1 MYISKLELKGFK
13 SFANKTTIQLSSG
26 ITGVVGPNGCGKS
39 NIVDALRWVLGEQR
53 ASQLRSTAMA
63 SVIFNGTKDRKKAGF
78 SEVALTINNNKGLLP
93 SEFEE
98 LTITRRLFRTGQ
110 SEYLLNGTS
119 CRLKDIQALF
129 VDTGLSTNAYSVIE
143 LKAVEG
149 IVDDKNN
156 ERRKLFE
163 EAAGVTKFKEQRRDT
178 HKKLKETREDLQR
191 LSDILLIMEKK
202 VKSLE
207 TQSRKARQLKELQ
220 VELLDLDQVSAAF
233 EFQKITAELLP
244 LQNQL
249 KQAEADKIAGQ
260 TALEQAE
267 KHLNATRESSS
278 ASLEREEVHN
288 QNYIRYQEQYSQL
301 QTQLKLDIQQAT
313 LLEDQTQN
321 TSIEIEESEARL
333 EELVDLLKH
342 TKQKYEMVNTSYIQ
356 SEQLLNEAKQQ
367 FDELLEA
374 FNDERRKAELK
385 DKEYASIRNEL
396 SSSNETVVRAQASM
410 EFKQNRLQELQ
421 TEAIKLQERLLIL
434 NEDVSQA
441 NNILESA
448 SKDFTQEEEQLRV
461 YLNNLD
467 LLDEELDLSKPI
479 LSEHKAQLKALEAEF
494 AMLKHLDETDAY
506 SAESVRQ
513 LIKAKSSIGLENLC
527 TFASVIQT
535 SQKEA
540 AATELVLG
548 QYADALIVENTDQKT
563 SLIAYAEK
571 QKLGRLP
578 VVVLEQLPTSNNTA
592 LEGSLA
598 NAITTNAAYK
608 NLVNLFFGKVFIEL
622 ATNEERLKSIQQHFA
637 NGAQVVVD
645 SEHNI
650 WFNNG
655 LQYVGKT
662 SEQIGQRLALKKRL
676 EEAESAKGKLQIRID
691 ELDQQQS
698 FKLEERLA
706 LKAQIQLLK
715 EEVQQKQKM
724 LSTAIQQQ
732 KSLILAL
739 DAIDERI
746 EKNELD
752 QEAQSTQLKVVQETY
767 KTAKEALEIAAK
779 ALSNFE
785 QQMGD
790 NQQELRQLE
799 EQKNLAQRL
808 FHENKLK
815 SQDLGNQ
822 RLNLD
827 KDIERNSQTI
837 KRLEQTIGEK
847 KTKIL
852 QAHEQVLTLNNK
864 ITEDQLALEISR
876 VEVNEAL
883 DIVREIKQENASLR
897 GAIKQLEDDVRDQMR
912 KKELNVDLSHHLS
925 MALQNLSQ
933 QLKQISERVWEDY
946 NKLVKQLEVVLPE
959 EFDLEGAKTRLK
971 AIRHRIQAIG
981 QVNELAIDEYEAEKE
996 NLDFYLKQ
1004 VADLEKAERQL
1015 LQSLEEINKTAVE
1028 RFNNTFS
1035 QIRDNFITVF
1045 KTLFDDD
1052 DECDLLIDEEAE
1064 DVLEAQI
1071 KIMARPKGKRPS
1083 SISQLSGGEKTL
1095 TATALLFAI
1104 YLVKPS
1110 PFCVLDE
1117 VDAPLDD
1124 ANIERFANMVKEFS
1138 KETQFIIVTHNK
1150 NTMANAGRLYG
1161 VTMIESGV
1169 SQLVAVDISGLDV
1182 EN

>member
-13 SFANKTTIQLSSG
+13 SFANKTTVHLSSG

-78 SEVALTINNNKGLLP
+78 SEVALTINNNRGLLP

-110 SEYLLNGTS
+110 SEYLLNGTA
-119 CRLKDIQALF
+119 CRLKDIHALF

-149 IVDDKNN
+149 IVDDRNN

-178 HKKLKETREDLQR
+178 YKKLKETKEDLQR

-220 VELLDLDQVSAAF
+220 AELLELDQVSAAF
-233 EFQKITAELLP
+233 EFHKITAELTP

-249 KQAEADKIAGQ
+249 KQAESDKIAIQ
-260 TALEQAE
+260 NALEQAE

-278 ASLEREEVHN
+278 ASLEREELLN

-301 QTQLKLDIQQAT
+301 QTQLKLDTQQAT
-313 LLEDQTQN
+313 LLEDQAQN
-321 TSIEIEESEARL
+321 TATEIEDSEARL
-333 EELVDLLKH
+333 HELQDLLKH
-342 TKQKYEMVNTSYIQ
+342 ARLKFEMVDSSYKQ
-356 SEQLLNEAKQQ
+356 SESLLSEAKEQ
-367 FDELLEA
+367 FEDLLQR
-374 FNDERRKAELK
+374 FNDERRKAELV
-385 DKEYASIRNEL
+385 DKEYASIRNQVA
-396 SSSNETVVRAQASM
+396 STNEAVVRAQASI
-410 EFKQNRLQELQ
+410 EFKQNRIQELN
-421 TEAIKLQERLLIL
+421 TEAIRLQERLLVLQEEAASI
-434 NEDVSQA
+434 NQMVDAA
-441 NNILESA
+441 NQ
-448 SKDFTQEEEQLRV
+448 DFSSEEEQLLL
-461 YLNNLD
+461 YQSNLD
-467 LLDEELDLSKPI
+467 AIDDEIDHLKPK
-479 LSEHKAQLKALEAEF
+479 LSEVKAQQKAQEAEY

-506 SAESVRQ
+506 SADSVKN
-513 LIKAKSSIGLENLC
+513 LLKAKSSLGLDSLC
-527 TFASVIQT
+527 TFASII
-535 SQKEA
+535 EA
-540 AATELVLG
+540 KTNESAAIELVLG
-548 QYADALIVENTDQKT
+548 QYADALIVENEGQKEK
-563 SLIAYAEK
+563 LIAYAD
-571 QKLGRLP
+571 QHKLGRLP
-578 VVVLEQLPTSNNTA
+578 IVVLNELLIAADSVM
-592 LEGSLA
+592 EGSLA
-598 NAITTNAAYK
+598 EAITTKKTYK
-608 NLVNLFFGKVFIEL
+608 KLISLFFGKVFATTEDTQNRRHVIE
-622 ATNEERLKSIQQHFA
+622 QHF
-637 NGAQVVVD
+637 NRGAQLVVD
-645 SEHNI
+645 ANQDV
-650 WFNNG
+650 WLNNG
-655 LQYVGKT
+655 LQLVGKA

-676 EEAESAKGKLQIRID
+676 EAAVEAKGGVQLKIHELSTQLEQKVEERVLLKSQIQ
-691 ELDQQQS
+691 ELKEQVQVKQKTLAAAS
-698 FKLEERLA
+698 QKQKSASLEVHAIEERLDKNDEDIA
-706 LKAQIQLLK
+706 
-715 EEVQQKQKM
+715 VQ
-724 LSTAIQQQ
+724 T
-732 KSLILAL
+732 
-739 DAIDERI
+739 
-746 EKNELD
+746 
-752 QEAQSTQLKVVQETY
+752 TQLQIIQSSYEQAREQLEVATQAL
-767 KTAKEALEIAAK
+767 AK
-779 ALSNFE
+779 FE
-785 QQMGD
+785 QQLGD

-822 RLNLD
+822 RLNLE
-827 KDIERNSQTI
+827 KDIERNAQTV
-837 KRLEQTIGEK
+837 KRLEQTIADK
-847 KTKIL
+847 KAKII
-852 QAHEQVLTLNNK
+852 QAQEQIVTLNAK
-864 ITEDQLALEISR
+864 IADDQFALETSR

-883 DIVREIKQENASLR
+883 EIVREIKQENASLR
-897 GAIKQLEDDVRDQMR
+897 GAIKQLEDDVRDQIR

-933 QLKQISERVWEDY
+933 QLKQISERVWEEY
-946 NKLVKQLEVVLPE
+946 GKLVKQLEVVLPE

-971 AIRHRIQAIG
+971 AIRQRIQAIG

-1004 VADLEKAERQL
+1004 VADLEKAEQQL
-1015 LQSLEEINKTAVE
+1015 LQSLDEINKTAVE
-1028 RFNNTFS
+1028 RFNATFS
-1035 QIRDNFITVF
+1035 QIRNNFITVF
-1045 KTLFDDD
+1045 KTLFDKD
-1052 DECDLLIDEEAE
+1052 DECDLLIDEDAE

-1150 NTMANAGRLYG
+1150 NTMANAERLYG
-1161 VTMIESGV
+1161 VTMVESGV
-1169 SQLVAVDISGLDV
+1169 SQLVAVDVSGLDV
-1182 EN
+1182 EQ